1 MNQSA
6 SARDLPPWDEG
17 LQNERTALAWVRST
31 LALLG
36 TALLVARIAF
46 NYELYGGAAI
56 CAATVVFGAWTLRMI
71 AAQRHRR
78 STAALHAGHPLPDGR
93 LAAATTVFVL
103 AVAGSALLLV
113 SVAG

>member
-1 MNQSA
+1 VNQSA
-6 SARDLPPWDEG
+6 SDQRLPPWDEG

-46 NYELYGGAAI
+46 NHELYGGAAI
-56 CAATVVFGAWTLRMI
+56 CAVTVVFGAWTLRMI

-78 STAALHAGHPLPDGR
+78 STAALHGGQPLPDGR
-93 LAAATTVFVL
+93 LPAATSVFVL
-103 AVAGSALLLV
+103 AVAVSALLLV
-113 SVAG
+113 IVAG